1 MLTILPAPDHVA
13 AYRLS
18 QTLTGDDLDAIMAD
32 IGARLARHE
41 KLGVLADM
49 TDFTDMTLAAAWKD
63 ARFGLG
69 KLWELNRFP
78 KEAVITDK
86 GWLASFIGVLSP
98 AIPFVTI
105 RAFKP
110 EDYEKALTWVGDI
123 EGGPDA

>member
-18 QTLTGDDLDAIMAD
+18 QTLTGDDIDAIMAD

-49 TDFTDMTLAAAWKD
+49 TDFTDITLAAAWKD
-63 ARFGLG
+63 ARYSLG
-69 KLWELNRFP
+69 KLWELKRFP

-86 GWLASFIGVLSP
+86 GWLAGFIGVLSP

>member
-18 QTLTGDDLDAIMAD
+18 QTLTGEDLDAIMVD

-41 KLGVLADM
+41 KIGILADM

-63 ARFGLG
+63 ARYSIG
-69 KLWELNRFP
+69 KLRELRRFP

-86 GWLASFIGVLSP
+86 GWLTRLIDLLDP
-98 AIPFVTI
+98 AIPFVRV

-110 EDYEKALTWVGDI
+110 QDYQEALSWVGDV

>member
-18 QTLTGDDLDAIMAD
+18 QTLTGEDLDAIMVD
-32 IGARLARHE
+32 LEARLARHE
-41 KLGVLADM
+41 KLGILADM
-49 TDFTDMTLAAAWKD
+49 SDFTDMTLTAAWKD
-63 ARFGLG
+63 ARYGIG
-69 KLWELNRFP
+69 KLWELKRFP

-86 GWLASFIGVLSP
+86 GWLAGFIDLLDP
-98 AIPFVTI
+98 AIRFVKV

-110 EDYEKALTWVGDI
+110 EDYEKALAWVGDI

>member
-18 QTLTGDDLDAIMAD
+18 QTLTGEDLDAIMVD

-41 KLGVLADM
+41 KIGILADM
-49 TDFTDMTLAAAWKD
+49 TGFTDMTLAAAWKD
-63 ARFGLG
+63 ARYSIG
-69 KLWELNRFP
+69 KLRELRRFP

-86 GWLASFIGVLSP
+86 GWLTRLIDLLDP
-98 AIPFVTI
+98 AIPFVRV

-110 EDYEKALTWVGDI
+110 QDYQEALSWVGDV

>member
-32 IGARLARHE
+32 IEARLARHE
-41 KLGVLADM
+41 KLGILADM

-63 ARFGLG
+63 ARYSLG
-69 KLWELNRFP
+69 KLWELRRFP
-78 KEAVITDK
+78 REAVITDR
-86 GWLASFIGVLSP
+86 GWLSAFVDLLNP
-98 AIPFVTI
+98 AIPFVTV

-110 EDYEKALTWVGDI
+110 EDYETALAWAADI
-123 EGGPDA
+123 EGGPGA

>member
-18 QTLTGDDLDAIMAD
+18 QTLTAEDLDMITAD
-32 IGARLARHE
+32 IEARLARHE
-41 KLGVLADM
+41 KLGILADM

-63 ARFGLG
+63 ARYGIG
-69 KLWELNRFP
+69 KLRELRRFP
-78 KEAVITDK
+78 KEAVITDR
-86 GWLASFIGVLSP
+86 GWLARLIDLLDP
-98 AIPFVTI
+98 AIPFVKV

-110 EDYEKALTWVGDI
+110 EDYEKALSWVGDI

>member
-18 QTLTGDDLDAIMAD
+18 QTLTAEDLDAVMAD
-32 IGARLARHE
+32 IEARLSRHE
-41 KLGVLADM
+41 KLGILADL

-63 ARFGLG
+63 ARYGIS

-78 KEAVITDK
+78 REAVITDK
-86 GWLASFIGVLSP
+86 GWLTSFVELLSP
-98 AIPFVTI
+98 AIPFVTV

-110 EDYEKALTWVGDI
+110 EDYGKALAWAGDI
-123 EGGPDA
+123 EGGPNA

>member
-18 QTLTGDDLDAIMAD
+18 QTLTGEDLDAIMAD
-32 IGARLARHE
+32 IEARLARHE
-41 KLGVLADM
+41 KLGILADM

-63 ARFGLG
+63 ARYSLG
-69 KLWELNRFP
+69 KLWELRRFP

-86 GWLASFIGVLSP
+86 GWLAGFVDLLDP
-98 AIPFVTI
+98 AIPFVKV

-110 EDYEKALTWVGDI
+110 ADYDKALTWAGDI